1 MGRCRIVSPDVVRL
15 PISDGDFLTVKREL
29 NAGEYVDYLT
39 DRAAGKFFALQ
50 LAYLVGWSLVGHGGA
65 PIPYSPD
72 QAIDERRDTLRSLDT
87 ATMHEIVIAVQAHEQ
102 ANELAVQEKKT
113 IPEPVPA

>member
-1 MGRCRIVSPDVVRL
+1 MGRCRIVSPESVRL
-15 PISDGDFLTVKREL
+15 PMSDGDFLTVKKEL

-50 LAYLVGWSLVGHGGA
+50 LAYLVGWSFVGRGGV
-65 PIPYSPD
+65 PIPYSLD
-72 QAIDERRDTLRSLDT
+72 QAIDERRDTLRNLDT
-87 ATMHEIVIAVQAHEQ
+87 ATMHEIVTAIQAHEQ

-113 IPEPVPA
+113 PPEPVPA